1 MNALQAAE
9 PLTPGLCA
17 VLAQHPVL
25 QLALLFGSVAAGRA
39 RADSDLDI
47 AVLADA
53 PLDATQRIALAGELA
68 EVSGRAVD
76 LIDLRTAGE
85 PLLGE
90 VLMHG
95 RRLLGSPEAFAALLS
110 RRLTD
115 AADFAP
121 YAERIVAQRRR
132 AWTGR

>member
-1 MNALQAAE
+1 MDRQQATE
-9 PLTPGLCA
+9 PLSHGLRA
-17 VLAQHPVL
+17 VLARQPGL

-39 RADSDLDI
+39 RDDSDLDI

-53 PLDATQRIALAGELA
+53 PLDAAQRIALVGELA
-68 EVSGRAVD
+68 EVSGRAID

-90 VLMHG
+90 VLTHG
-95 RRLLGSPEAFAALLS
+95 RRLIGRPEAFAALLS

-132 AWTGR
+132 AWTGQ